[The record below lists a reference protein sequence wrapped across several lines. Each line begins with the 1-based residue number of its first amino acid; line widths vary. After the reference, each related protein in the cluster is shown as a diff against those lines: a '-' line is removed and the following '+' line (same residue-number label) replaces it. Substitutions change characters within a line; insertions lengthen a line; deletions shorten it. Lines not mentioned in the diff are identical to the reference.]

1 MRDRHSR
8 RRALAVIPP
17 AAVLLA
23 SMLLSQ
29 TPATG
34 GPPGAPWMMVRDIAA
49 LPATQAR
56 PPLPYVMLPARPR
69 PAGPGLPPAPEPP
82 AAAPDSVLALGEAML
97 PLFTQALA
105 GDGEAAKPWDWPPL
119 RPAAFPGHGMP
130 GGGGF
135 GPTGG
140 RHGGGHGSPGGG
152 AGGPPGGGG
161 GSGGAPGGGGSGGPP
176 GGGGGSGGAPDT
188 APSPVPSVTLADTD
202 PPTHSPLAH
211 DPPAPDP
218 VTDDPPP
225 LIAASL
231 PDPAPAEQDD
241 PPGMIAAVPEPASLA
256 LLGLALLGFAAARR
270 LSRAGA

>member
-8 RRALAVIPP
+8 RRRLAAIPP

-23 SMLLSQ
+23 SVLLSQ

-34 GPPGAPWMMVRDIAA
+34 GPPPAPWMMVRDIAA
-49 LPATQAR
+49 LHATQAR
-56 PPLPYVMLPARPR
+56 PPLPYVMVPGRSHPAE
-69 PAGPGLPPAPEPP
+69 PGLPPGPAPEAP
-82 AAAPDSVLALGEAML
+82 AAAPDNVLALDEA
-97 PLFTQALA
+97 PPPFTQALA
-105 GDGEAAKPWDWPPL
+105 GDREAAKPWDWPPL

-152 AGGPPGGGG
+152 GTGGPPGGSG
-161 GSGGAPGGGGSGGPP
+161 GSD
-176 GGGGGSGGAPDT
+176 GAPDT
-188 APSPVPSVTLADTD
+188 APSPAPSVKLADTD

-211 DPPAPDP
+211 DPPARDP
-218 VTDDPPP
+218 VTDDPPS
-225 LIAASL
+225 LTTASL
-231 PDPAPAEQDD
+231 PEPAPAEQDD
-241 PPGMIAAVPEPASLA
+241 APDMAAAVPEPASLA